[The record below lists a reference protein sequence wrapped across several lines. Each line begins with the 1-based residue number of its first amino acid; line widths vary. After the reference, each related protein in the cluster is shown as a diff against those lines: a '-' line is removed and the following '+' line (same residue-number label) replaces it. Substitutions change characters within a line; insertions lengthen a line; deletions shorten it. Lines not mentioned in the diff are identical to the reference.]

1 MFPARKI
8 PEYSTNIRVRLNR
21 LALYSQVSRA
31 LCLKQR
37 MHVEVSYHRYGDMP
51 RRPVFRQVA
60 PIFMSIINTNSAVTQ
75 NLAG

>member
-37 MHVEVSYHRYGDMP
+37 MHVEVFIPQIWRY
-51 RRPVFRQVA
+51 A
-60 PIFMSIINTNSAVTQ
+60 
-75 NLAG
+75 